1 MTSASN
7 LPNQRCKIIHHAS
20 KTIPKLAETEIKTQE
35 ILVKSQSALL
45 AGKQAFFFFFSL
57 ISQLAD
63 ISSEGCLLLFSG
75 AIGFCPTDAVWQQK
89 QLHWSWKGYARSC
102 VFIYFDLSALQVPP
116 ASLSSST
123 AISISSPLKYSWL
136 QE

>member
-20 KTIPKLAETEIKTQE
+20 KTTPKLAETEIKTQE

-45 AGKQAFFFFFSL
+45 AGKQAFFFPL

-89 QLHWSWKGYARSC
+89 QLHSSWKGYARSC

-123 AISISSPLKYSWL
+123 AISIYSPLKYSWL
-136 QE
+136 QK